1 MVYAEKGGYHLYNS
15 LLTAFVR
22 VADSG
27 SFNKAAE
34 ALYVSPPAVMKQIN
48 ALETHLDMKLLER
61 TNHGVRLTPAGKVI
75 YRHARYLFEYS
86 ARAVAEA
93 RREEEAGKTTFCIGS
108 SLLNP
113 CKPFMDLWYQVCRDF
128 PGYRLHIVPFEDD
141 HDGILSEI
149 SALGEKF
156 DFIIGVCD
164 SALWLDRCRFLPL
177 GSFQH
182 QVAVAREHPLA
193 QKQRLTVKD
202 LYGETLMMAKQGDSG
217 AVDSLRAEILRH
229 PQIKIEDTPQF
240 YDMEVFNRCAQTQ
253 NVMVTL
259 ECWKDVHPA
268 LVTIPVDWD
277 FPISYGLLYALEPS
291 QDVLDFCRY
300 LRESGLRPEK

>member
-1 MVYAEKGGYHLYNS
+1 MYNS

-149 SALGEKF
+149 SALGEKSTLS
-156 DFIIGVCD
+156 
-164 SALWLDRCRFLPL
+164 SASAIPRFGWTAAASCRWATFSTRWLSRGSILWHR
-177 GSFQH
+177 S
-182 QVAVAREHPLA
+182 
-193 QKQRLTVKD
+193 
-202 LYGETLMMAKQGDSG
+202 SG
-217 AVDSLRAEILRH
+217 
-229 PQIKIEDTPQF
+229 
-240 YDMEVFNRCAQTQ
+240 
-253 NVMVTL
+253 
-259 ECWKDVHPA
+259 
-268 LVTIPVDWD
+268 
-277 FPISYGLLYALEPS
+277 
-291 QDVLDFCRY
+291 
-300 LRESGLRPEK
+300 